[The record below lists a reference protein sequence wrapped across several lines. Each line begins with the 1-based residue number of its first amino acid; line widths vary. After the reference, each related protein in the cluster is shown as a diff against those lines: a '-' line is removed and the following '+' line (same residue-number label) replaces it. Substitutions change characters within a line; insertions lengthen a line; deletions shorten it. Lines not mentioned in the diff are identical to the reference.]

1 MNSNNN
7 IDLLKSTVEGAHK
20 ICKKLPL
27 QEARE
32 MTEKDVLQFLNNNKI
47 TEPEVQD
54 AYLNIIKLYEFVTG
68 DNS

>member
-1 MNSNNN
+1 MNNN
-7 IDLLKSTVEGAHK
+7 VDLLKSTLEEAHK
-20 ICKKLPL
+20 ICEKLPL
-27 QEARE
+27 QEAMN
-32 MTEKDVLQFLNNNKI
+32 MTEKEVLKLLDKNKV